1 MSEERIERV
10 DGLPLILYWLLK
22 MRVQENIDALWQP
35 HGSWEGLSYGQ
46 LAVLWLAFVLYT
58 HTHRLSYAE
67 AWSHDHLATLEQVTG
82 WCIRDK
88 EMSDDR
94 LGRLLEVLGAD
105 ETRSMRYQ
113 CQQSQH
119 LIQAY
124 ALPTEVARYD
134 TTTFSVY
141 HAPDTAEQG
150 QGLLQ
155 WGHSKDQRPDL
166 VQFKQ
171 GLGTLDPAGVPLLTA
186 TRPGG
191 QADDPLYVPAWREMV
206 QIIGHS
212 DFLYVADCKAGA
224 LETRA
229 TLDHEGGHYLFPLP
243 LTGAVPDWLRQEV
256 LHPPVQPQPLYL
268 EDIANKEEPPCAV
281 GQGFEVER
289 QMTKELEDGTQHTWT
304 ERWLLIQSTAHAQ
317 RQREALQRRLDKA
330 MAKLERMRLKANE
343 STAEFRA
350 RATRVLERYRVKE
363 LLTVEIT
370 ETSTFQKRYLRS
382 GRPRSDA
389 PYEIVEQHH
398 VKLHVKRNPAVITEQ
413 MRLAGWR
420 IYVTN
425 VTALRMSQEQALVYY
440 RDEWIAERGYH
451 RFKRGSLPVLPI
463 FLRITE
469 RIKGLLLL
477 MMVAL
482 QALTLLEF
490 VTQRQLAARKESV
503 AGLVPGNPRMKTAR
517 PSAERI
523 LTQFHNLHLFVK
535 ETHTEV
541 SGHLVEFLTPLQ
553 RRLLELLDIPETI
566 YDLTFTRPK
575 IHNST

>member
-1 MSEERIERV
+1 
-10 DGLPLILYWLLK
+10 
-22 MRVQENIDALWQP
+22 
-35 HGSWEGLSYGQ
+35 
-46 LAVLWLAFVLYT
+46 
-58 HTHRLSYAE
+58 
-67 AWSHDHLATLEQVTG
+67 
-82 WCIRDK
+82 
-88 EMSDDR
+88 
-94 LGRLLEVLGAD
+94 
-105 ETRSMRYQ
+105 
-113 CQQSQH
+113 
-119 LIQAY
+119 
-124 ALPTEVARYD
+124 
-134 TTTFSVY
+134 
-141 HAPDTAEQG
+141 
-150 QGLLQ
+150 
-155 WGHSKDQRPDL
+155 
-166 VQFKQ
+166 
-171 GLGTLDPAGVPLLTA
+171 
-186 TRPGG
+186 
-191 QADDPLYVPAWREMV
+191 
-206 QIIGHS
+206 
-212 DFLYVADCKAGA
+212 
-224 LETRA
+224 
-229 TLDHEGGHYLFPLP
+229 
-243 LTGAVPDWLRQEV
+243 
-256 LHPPVQPQPLYL
+256 
-268 EDIANKEEPPCAV
+268 
-281 GQGFEVER
+281 
-289 QMTKELEDGTQHTWT
+289 
-304 ERWLLIQSTAHAQ
+304 
-317 RQREALQRRLDKA
+317 
-330 MAKLERMRLKANE
+330 MRLKAHE

-370 ETSTFQKRYLRS
+370 ETSTSQKRYLRP

-398 VKLHVKRNPAVITEQ
+398 VKLHVKRNAAVIAEQ
-413 MRLAGWR
+413 MQLAGWR

-425 VTALRMSQEQALVYY
+425 VAALRMSQEQALVYY

-503 AGLVPGNPRMKTAR
+503 AGLVPGNPQMKTAR

-535 ETHTEV
+535 ETNTEV

-575 IHNST
+575 IHDST